1 MLKKREEKKS
11 YIEVAFRNFLE
22 LEKKQGISVNIRNGI
37 QLIGKK
43 KKRIKKKIKL
53 VLFFK
58 KYFCTLP
65 WGKK

>member
-43 KKRIKKKIKL
+43 KKRIKKKNKTSF
-53 VLFFK
+53 VF
-58 KYFCTLP
+58 
-65 WGKK
+65 